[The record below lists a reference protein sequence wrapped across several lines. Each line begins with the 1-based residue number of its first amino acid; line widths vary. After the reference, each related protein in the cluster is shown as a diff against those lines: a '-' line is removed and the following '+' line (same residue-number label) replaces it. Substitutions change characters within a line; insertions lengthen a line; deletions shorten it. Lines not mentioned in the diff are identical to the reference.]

1 MSCQSPVSQIAV
13 FLGPT
18 LPRNQASALLT
29 ADYYPPARKGDIYR
43 LIPSGVKTI
52 VLIDG
57 VFHSTPSVWQR
68 EIMEAL
74 AEGIQVIGASSMGA
88 LRAAELHR
96 FGAIGCGTIF
106 EWYRDGMIDGDDEVV
121 LHHGGEEVSF
131 YPMSEPLVNI
141 RYTLLQAVRD
151 RCLAPARAELLIAHA
166 KELYYPQRSYRQLL
180 QSPVLQ
186 DLSPLEKQQLEAYIR
201 TRSVNLK
208 RRDAI
213 AALQLCGR
221 LKPDRS
227 RPPNLQ
233 SNTDSPWYAT
243 RFFLGGFFGG
253 NQAIAGSEIMQ
264 RVWQD
269 RDLQTKLKS
278 KLSKDFFLWQWV
290 KQNRVVCPPDY
301 LEKFVRHHELEQG
314 IDSKGEWLRANGL
327 TPKLYRDLLSKRAAI
342 DWAIRQAIL
351 PIQPSPPT
359 PLPDWERGAGGGV
372 RAKGFWQPDLGSDTD
387 SDLGMA
393 RSERRL
399 LLAWATQNGVSLPTP
414 LIEPCLAQW
423 EQKSQ
428 IQPDVDWLRL
438 RGLTRSSS
446 REQIIEQGLVDWI
459 IQQGPDYFGLF
470 WDFDT
475 ALLNEL
481 QISGYTKQLMAD
493 MEAVC

>member
-1 MSCQSPVSQIAV
+1 MSCPSPVSPIAV

-18 LPRNQASALLT
+18 LPRDRASALLT

-52 VLIDG
+52 ALIDG

-68 EIMEAL
+68 EIIEAL

-106 EWYRDGMIDGDDEVV
+106 AWYRDGIIDGDDEVA
-121 LHHGGEEVSF
+121 LQHGGEEVGF

-151 RCLAPARAELLIAHA
+151 RCLTPERAELLIAYA

-186 DLSPLEKQQLEAYIR
+186 DLSLLERQQLEAYIR

-213 AALQLCGR
+213 AALQLCKTI
-221 LKPDRS
+221 KPDRS
-227 RPPNLQ
+227 HPLNPP
-233 SNTDSPWYAT
+233 SNTDSPWYAI
-243 RFFLGGFFGG
+243 RFFLGGFFGDS
-253 NQAIAGSEIMQ
+253 QAIAGSEMMQ

-269 RDLQTKLKS
+269 SNLQTKLKS

-314 IDSKGEWLRANGL
+314 IDSEGEWLRANGL

-342 DWAIRQAIL
+342 DWTIRQAI
-351 PIQPSPPT
+351 PPS
-359 PLPDWERGAGGGV
+359 E
-372 RAKGFWQPDLGSDTD
+372 TD

-399 LLAWATQNGVSLPTP
+399 LLAWTTQNGVSLPTP

-428 IQPDVDWLRL
+428 IQLDVDWLRL
-438 RGLTRSSS
+438 RGLTRSSG

-459 IQQGPDYFGLF
+459 IQQGPAYFGLF

-481 QISGYTKQLMAD
+481 QISGYTKQLMTD

>member
-1 MSCQSPVSQIAV
+1 MSCQSPVSPIAV

-29 ADYYPPARKGDIYR
+29 ADYHPPARKGDIYR

-106 EWYRDGMIDGDDEVV
+106 AWYRDGIIDGDDEVV
-121 LHHGGEEVSF
+121 LHHGGEEVGF

-151 RCLAPARAELLIAHA
+151 RCLTPERAELLIAYA

-186 DLSPLEKQQLEAYIR
+186 DRSPLERQQLESYLR

-213 AALQLCGR
+213 AALQLCGT

-227 RPPNLQ
+227 RPLTPP

-243 RFFLGGFFGG
+243 RFFLGGFFSGS
-253 NQAIAGSEIMQ
+253 QAIAGHEIMQ
-264 RVWQD
+264 RVWPD
-269 RDLQTKLKS
+269 RDLQAKLKS
-278 KLSKDFFLWQWV
+278 KLSQDFFLWQWV

-301 LEKFVRHHELEQG
+301 LEKFIRQHELEYQ
-314 IDSKGEWLRANGL
+314 IDSEGEWLRANGL
-327 TPKLYRDLLSKRAAI
+327 TPKLYRELLSKRAAI
-342 DWAIRQAIL
+342 DWTIRQAM
-351 PIQPSPPT
+351 PPS
-359 PLPDWERGAGGGV
+359 E
-372 RAKGFWQPDLGSDTD
+372 TD
-387 SDLGMA
+387 SDLWA
-393 RSERRL
+393 DRSERGL
-399 LLAWATQNGVSLPTP
+399 VLEWAAQNGVSLPTP
-414 LIEPCLAQW
+414 LIEPYIARW

-428 IQPDVDWLRL
+428 IQLDVDWLRL
-438 RGLTRSSS
+438 RGLTRSSG
-446 REQIIEQGLVDWI
+446 REQIIQQGLIDWI
-459 IQQGPDYFGLF
+459 IDRGPAYFGLF

-481 QISGYTKQLMAD
+481 QISGYIKQLIK
-493 MEAVC
+493 